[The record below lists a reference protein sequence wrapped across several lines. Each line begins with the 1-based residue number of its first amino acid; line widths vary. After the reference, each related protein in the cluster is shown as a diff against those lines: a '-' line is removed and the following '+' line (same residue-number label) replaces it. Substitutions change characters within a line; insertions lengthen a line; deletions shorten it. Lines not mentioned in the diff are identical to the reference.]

1 MRDIALSFVSPI
13 CTCSQPIS
21 QPSLLGLELLSQYS
35 LRAALP
41 DVSRIC
47 RDRYLILAS
56 HAFQSFTRRWELDD
70 LAFDLED
77 SRVFSQ
83 YRFFPAK
90 PLVMIRDFIW
100 PRCVLRVFTCSESQK
115 KGRGENSF
123 YASNFPSFITGFPS
137 SIHVGFGMTKS

>member
-1 MRDIALSFVSPI
+1 MFLQFALVLSLYLNL
-13 CTCSQPIS
+13 
-21 QPSLLGLELLSQYS
+21 SLLGLELLSQYS

-41 DVSRIC
+41 GASRIC

-56 HAFQSFTRRWELDD
+56 RAFQSFTRRWELDD

-83 YRFFPAK
+83 CHFVPAK
-90 PLVMIRDFIW
+90 ARVMIRDFIW
-100 PRCVLRVFTCSESQK
+100 PRCVLRVFTCSKSQK

>member
-41 DVSRIC
+41 GASRIC
-47 RDRYLILAS
+47 RDQYLILAS

-83 YRFFPAK
+83 CHFFPAK
-90 PLVMIRDFIW
+90 ARVMIRDFIW
-100 PRCVLRVFTCSESQK
+100 PRCVLRVFTCSESPQK
-115 KGRGENSF
+115 KREEERILSMLAIF
-123 YASNFPSFITGFPS
+123 LLSLLVFRQAS
-137 SIHVGFGMTKS
+137 MLALE